1 MASKSYF
8 PLDLNLDDKMRL
20 IEAEFGITGF
30 GVIVK
35 LWQKIYN
42 TDGYYIEW
50 TRDVELLFAQD
61 IRVGCGLVSEIMLAA
76 KRRGLF
82 DVGMFDKYGILTS
95 TGIQK
100 RHFNMMKRH
109 KEVTAI
115 SQYLLI
121 DITQILKDVNIVYEN
136 VNIQG
141 ENVNTQ
147 KQIDKIDKIDYIDKT
162 EDSITDAPDPA
173 IAAFHKYEQMIGLA
187 TPTVREDIDS
197 FIEKG
202 IETALII
209 RLIEYACEQNKRT
222 WSYIRAAIRGNMD
235 AGIKTLDAYNRAQA
249 DRIENAKKAE
259 RANKGGKKSKFNNYE
274 DGNKPD
280 YSNFENEILK
290 EMLGEGA
297 TV

>member
-20 IEAEFGITGF
+20 VEAEFGITGF

-50 TRDVELLFAQD
+50 TNDVELLFAQD
-61 IRVGCGLVSEIMLAA
+61 IRVSYNLVSEIIRAA
-76 KRRGLF
+76 RRRGLF
-82 DVGMFDKYGILTS
+82 DANMFDKYGILTS

-115 SQYLLI
+115 PQYLLI
-121 DITQILKDVNIVYEN
+121 DITQILKDVNIIYEN

-141 ENVNTQ
+141 EDVNVQ

-162 EDSITDAPDPA
+162 EESITPATDPA
-173 IAAFHKYEQMIGLA
+173 IAVFHKYEQIIGIV
-187 TPTVREDIDS
+187 TPAVRDGID
-197 FIEKG
+197 FYIENG
-202 IETALII
+202 VESDLII
-209 RLIEYACEQNKRT
+209 RIIEYACEQGKRT
-222 WSYIRAAIRGNMD
+222 WPYINAAIRGNMD

-249 DRIENAKKAE
+249 DRIENAKKVE
-259 RANKGGKKSKFNNYE
+259 RAKKGSKKSKFNYNDTNPVGPTAE
-274 DGNKPD
+274 QIIKD
-280 YSNFENEILK
+280 
-290 EMLGEGA
+290 MLREEA
-297 TV
+297 

>member
-61 IRVGCGLVSEIMLAA
+61 IRVGHSLVSEIVLAA

-82 DVGMFDKYGILTS
+82 DVNMFEKYGILTS
-95 TGIQK
+95 KGIQK

-121 DITQILKDVNIVYEN
+121 DITQILKDVNIIYEN
-136 VNIQG
+136 VNTQG
-141 ENVNTQ
+141 ENVN
-147 KQIDKIDKIDYIDKT
+147 KQQQINKIDKTDYIDKT
-162 EDSITDAPDPA
+162 EDSVAAASDQT
-173 IAAFHKYEQMIGLA
+173 IAVFHKYEQMIGLV
-187 TPTVREDIDS
+187 TPAVRDGIDFFVENGVEDS
-197 FIEKG
+197 
-202 IETALII
+202 LIVRI
-209 RLIEYACEQNKRT
+209 IEYACEQGKRT
-222 WSYIRAAIRGNMD
+222 WPYIKAAIRGNMD
-235 AGIKTLDAYNRAQA
+235 AGIKTLDDYNRAQA
-249 DRIENAKKAE
+249 DRAENAKKVQKAS
-259 RANKGGKKSKFNNYE
+259 KGSKKSKFNNYE
-274 DGNKPD
+274 DGNKQD
-280 YSNFENEILK
+280 YSNFGEEILA
-290 EMLGEGA
+290 EMLGES
-297 TV
+297 